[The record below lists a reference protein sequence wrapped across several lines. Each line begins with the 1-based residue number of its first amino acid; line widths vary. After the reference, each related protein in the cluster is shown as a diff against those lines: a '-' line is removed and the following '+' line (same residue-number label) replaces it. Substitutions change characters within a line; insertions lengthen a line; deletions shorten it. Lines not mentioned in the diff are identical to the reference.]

1 MLFEITKALVIASC
15 TKPVHQELCIA
26 DIEVIAA
33 GWALSFALDVGV
45 KRAVF
50 EGDSLTVIIG
60 LMEEERLLV
69 PLGLLIEDANQLS
82 QGFDELLYSY
92 TNTLAHNLARYAAGI
107 PDFLVWIEDVLLQ
120 FYDILQADL
129 LGLNK
134 SSFHVFPLKKKK

>member
-1 MLFEITKALVIASC
+1 MIASC
-15 TKPVHQELCIA
+15 SKPVHQELCIA

-60 LMEEERLLV
+60 LMEEQRLLV

-82 QGFDELLYSY
+82 QGLDELLYSH
-92 TNTLAHNLARYAAGI
+92 TKRECNTLTHGLARYAAGI
-107 PDFLVWIEDVLLQ
+107 PDFLVWMDDVPLQ
-120 FYDILQADL
+120 FHEILQVDL
-129 LGLNK
+129 LDL
-134 SSFHVFPLKKKK
+134 SE

>member
-1 MLFEITKALVIASC
+1 MIASC
-15 TKPVHQELCIA
+15 SKPVHQELCIA

-45 KRAVF
+45 KWAVF

-92 TNTLAHNLARYAAGI
+92 KEGM
-107 PDFLVWIEDVLLQ
+107 
-120 FYDILQADL
+120 
-129 LGLNK
+129 
-134 SSFHVFPLKKKK
+134 